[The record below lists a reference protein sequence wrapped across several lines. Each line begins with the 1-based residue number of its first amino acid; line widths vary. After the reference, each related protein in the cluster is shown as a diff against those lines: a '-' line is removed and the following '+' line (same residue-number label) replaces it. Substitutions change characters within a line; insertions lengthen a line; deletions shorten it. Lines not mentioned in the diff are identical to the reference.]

1 MILSGISRSFGILLL
16 CFVCAGFVQ
25 SQTLTM
31 VSGNGQLIAT
41 QSLSNSPMVVEA
53 KDPYGRPAPNIAV
66 TWAITDGAGTINGA
80 SGSTDGNGQAGA
92 KFLSTSLQPGNS
104 FLPATVTASSA
115 YGSVSFIITT
125 VVTASLQAEV
135 SIQVVSPTLDN
146 PTLTAAAGSTIP
158 GGLVIQV
165 VAAGGVF
172 SGQPIPNVGVQV
184 VDAGDP
190 TITPAATCTGPTG
203 MVLTDSRGM
212 ATCDLMITGA
222 SGTVEEL
229 RASVGSVQYTR
240 GFSLTI
246 TPGQNCIYSLS
257 ATSQSVGSAGGSG
270 GVNVVT
276 SSGCGWSASSNS
288 AFIAITSPTSGIG
301 NGSVSYA
308 VEANSGAA
316 RSGTLTIAGR
326 TDTIYQSAAGSG
338 PGTLTISPQTLPNG
352 TVGASYQI
360 MLTASGG
367 TAPYTWSPAGDI
379 STSGLTF
386 QANGNI
392 TGTPATAG
400 TYPFTATVS
409 DIAGAT
415 KTQTYSIIV
424 NSGSTGTS
432 GFNITNTSFPSGAVG
447 QSYPSQ
453 LLIALGGCVTPFSP
467 QPSFAVN
474 SGVLPPGLSIQV
486 NSDGTHSIAGTPS
499 TAGSSTFTLLAT
511 DPCGKTATASFTIT
525 ITGTVTSVQ
534 MLVSPASLS
543 FTVQAGATNAP
554 GSQTLTISSNSS
566 PLNYS
571 VAVSTTSGG
580 NWLSAN
586 SAATGT
592 TPGTF
597 TVGAANFASLAAGAY
612 SGSITIASS
621 ASNSPVVVPVSLTVI
636 AATPLTVSPT
646 SITVNETVSG
656 SSPVSQQPITLAS
669 GTSPIQFTASPTT
682 NSGGTWLVLSPT
694 QGSTPTTLTAII
706 NAQGLAVGQ
715 YTGTI
720 TIMPASGTAQTVT
733 ITLNVTA
740 PASLSATPAPL
751 AFAYQ
756 QVGSL
761 PASQSVSVN
770 SSGAPLSVS
779 ISAATQDGAT
789 WLLVSPP
796 NGVTSVNLSVSVSP
810 LGLSPGAYSGSITIT
825 PSDPTVTPLTIPI
838 SLTVTQAAPTVAGA
852 ANAASYA
859 PGPVAPGEI
868 VTIFGTGLGPSTLAT
883 LQISDSGTVATNL
896 AGTQVF
902 FDGYAAPLV
911 YSSATQVSVIVP
923 YEVAGTGNTSL
934 MIEYQGTRS
943 NTMSVPVL
951 DSLPGI
957 FTASAQGYGQG
968 AIINQDGTV
977 NSSQNGAAPGSVV
990 SIYATGG
997 GQTNPSSVD
1006 GTITSNVLATPQLP
1020 VTVQISGENAQMFY
1034 AGAAPGEP
1042 SGVLQVNAQ
1051 IPADAPRG
1059 TNVPVVITVGNVSS
1073 QAGVTVAIKP

>member
-1 MILSGISRSFGILLL
+1 MISSSNSRSFDILLL
-16 CFVCAGFVQ
+16 CLVCAGFVQ

-80 SGSTDGNGQAGA
+80 SATTDANGQAKA
-92 KFLSTSLQPGNS
+92 NFLSTSLQPGNS
-104 FLPATVTASSA
+104 FLAATVTASSA
-115 YGSVSFIITT
+115 YGTVSFIITT
-125 VVTASLQAEV
+125 VVTASLQPEV
-135 SIQVVSPTLDN
+135 SIQVISPSLDN
-146 PTLTAAAGSTIP
+146 PTLTAASGSTIP
-158 GGLVIQV
+158 AGVVVQV

-172 SGQPIPNVGVQV
+172 SGEPIPNVGFVI
-184 VDAGDP
+184 VDSGDP
-190 TITPAATCTGPTG
+190 TITPAATCAGPTG
-203 MVLTDSRGM
+203 IVLTDSRGM

-257 ATSQSVGSAGGSG
+257 ATSQSVGSAGGTG
-270 GVNVVT
+270 GVNIAT

-288 AFIAITSPTSGIG
+288 AFITITSPTSGIG

-367 TAPYTWSPAGDI
+367 TAPYTWSPAGPI

-415 KTQTYSIIV
+415 KTQTYSITV
-424 NSGSTGTS
+424 NSGSNGS
-432 GFNITNTSFPSGAVG
+432 GFNITNTSFPNGAVG

-453 LLIALGGCVTPFSP
+453 LLIGLGGCVTPFSP
-467 QPSFAVN
+467 QPSFVVN

-543 FTVQAGATNAP
+543 FTVQAGATSAP
-554 GSQTLTISSNSS
+554 GNQTVSISSNSS
-566 PLNYS
+566 AVNYS
-571 VAVSTTSGG
+571 AAVSTSSGG
-580 NWLSAN
+580 NWLTAN
-586 SAATGT
+586 SAASGT

-612 SGSITIASS
+612 NGSITITSS

-636 AATPLTVSPT
+636 VATPLTVSPT
-646 SITVNETVSG
+646 TITVNETVSSG
-656 SSPVSQQPITLAS
+656 SPISQQPITLAS
-669 GTSPIQFTASPTT
+669 GTTPIQFTASPTT

-706 NAQGLAVGQ
+706 NTQGLAVGQ

-733 ITLNVTA
+733 ITLNVTG
-740 PASLSATPAPL
+740 PATLSATPAPL

-761 PASQSVSVN
+761 PASQSVAVS

-779 ISAATQDGAT
+779 ISATTQDGGT
-789 WLLVSPP
+789 WLLASPP
-796 NGVTSVNLSVSVSP
+796 NGTTAVNLSVSVSP

-838 SLTVTQAAPTVAGA
+838 SLIVTQAAPSVAGA

-868 VTIFGTGLGPSTLAT
+868 VTIFGTGLGPATLAT
-883 LQISDSGTVATNL
+883 LQITDSGTVATNL

-902 FDGYAAPLV
+902 FDGYAAPLI

-943 NTMSVPVL
+943 NTMSVPIL

-968 AIINQDGTV
+968 AIINQDGTI
-977 NSSQNGAAPGSVV
+977 NSSQNGAAPGSIV

-1006 GTITSNVLATPQLP
+1006 GTITGNVLATPQLP
-1020 VTVQISGENAQMFY
+1020 VTVQISGETAQVFY

-1059 TNVPVVITVGNVSS
+1059 TNVPVLITVGNVSS
-1073 QAGVTVAIKP
+1073 QAGVTVAIKQ